1 MAHSASAAETR
12 ALDSPFA
19 VSGHPGGSCAVV
31 DGCDGDGVSADDGS
45 PGFFVGLGGA
55 VADAGGAGEG
65 GEHAAGCVEG
75 ANVCVATEEGFGEV
89 LDGGEEVGLLGL
101 AVGGFE

>member
-1 MAHSASAAETR
+1 MWFSWEG
-12 ALDSPFA
+12 A
-19 VSGHPGGSCAVV
+19 VEEGVGDGSIE

-45 PGFFVGLGGA
+45 PGFLVGLGGA
-55 VADAGGAGEG
+55 LSDAGGAGEG
-65 GEHAAGCVEG
+65 GAAGCVEG

-101 AVGGFE
+101 AVSGFE